1 MNMEPVRGKY
11 IGTLHVGG
19 GVPQE
24 LWQVGSH
31 VVVRDACA
39 RRAGR
44 LDRLVAFIRACRL
57 YRRVQKYGSEA

>member
-1 MNMEPVRGKY
+1 MNRESVRGKY
-11 IGTLHVGG
+11 IGTLHVGR

-24 LWQVGSH
+24 LWQVGSQI
-31 VVVRDACA
+31 VVRDACA

-44 LDRLVAFIRACRL
+44 LDRLVAFVRACRL

>member
-1 MNMEPVRGKY
+1 MNREPVRGSY
-11 IGTLHVGG
+11 IGTLYVGRG
-19 GVPQE
+19 APQE
-24 LWQVGSH
+24 LWRVGSH

-57 YRRVQKYGSEA
+57 YRRVQRYGSEA